1 MNDLTS
7 IPKIKGHKVR
17 SACLASIFTLAN
29 VSRNHKQYTGVFPFA
44 LISKSAFAMESLL
57 KNLEKHVT
65 CSICM
70 DTYTEPKTIACLHTF
85 CLKCLEEHALKTQRQ
100 GQFRCPDCQAQVN
113 IPEGNCFDNLPTG
126 FLQNSLLSL
135 LAVRQSGDGSQISCG
150 ICKKKSAEISYC
162 FACEKLLCCD
172 CVNAHELF
180 RESAFQGHKVT
191 AVKQFQAVDYEALLK
206 RQSFCPQPYH
216 EREVTRFFC
225 LECQICVCQVC
236 INTDHKNHN
245 VDPLEKAADAEKA
258 NIIAAVESIEQKK
271 KVCSDAIKIFQLGA
285 EELERN
291 VTMAKREVSQTAEQM
306 IAKIREHER
315 EATKV
320 LENTRVSRM
329 EKINSLNKQVK
340 SLIKQLD
347 QAVQFAKN
355 LVERSSSSDV
365 MKSKKR
371 LQERFGDLDKATVPS
386 PPVSSFVKFFSTNT
400 LDNLNLGSVETN
412 EIDVRLSSM
421 EAVTENLQAGVEA
434 ELLICPKRK
443 SEEELTSKYQRELD
457 VKVLIEPTEDVAS
470 LRTFKKGNDDFHV
483 KFVPRVPGTYNMKVK
498 INGDKLV
505 TSPYR
510 VHVKE
515 RRIDVVGELV
525 LKGEIPVSPN
535 WIAVNSKGT
544 IAVSDYKKHCILMF
558 DKDGNFL
565 RKFGFNGKGPGQL
578 ANPAGLTFLN
588 DDELLV
594 VDDDNGRIQQFNVQT
609 GNSVKSFGERGT
621 GDGEFIGPEGIFI
634 NDEGHVIVAD
644 YHNNR
649 IQVLDKDGKFM
660 FKFGD
665 NGPGKLNQPTGCVY
679 HKNKFIVSDS
689 GKHCL
694 KVFDKSGKFLYKIG
708 EKGKADGQFS
718 SPWGLCV
725 KKYDDHQNLLACD
738 SDNGRIQQFTME
750 GRFIGKT
757 FIKQRDPKAIA
768 TTPDG
773 RILVCDFEDKNIYIL
788 K

>member
-1 MNDLTS
+1 
-7 IPKIKGHKVR
+7 
-17 SACLASIFTLAN
+17 
-29 VSRNHKQYTGVFPFA
+29 
-44 LISKSAFAMESLL
+44 MESLL

-65 CSICM
+65 CSICL
-70 DTYTEPKTIACLHTF
+70 DTYTKPKTVACLHTF
-85 CLKCLEEHALKTQRQ
+85 CLRCLEEHALKTQRQ

-135 LAVRQSGDGSQISCG
+135 LAVRQSGDGSQITCG

-162 FACEKLLCCD
+162 FACEKLLCRD

-180 RESAFQGHKVT
+180 QEIAFRGHKVT

-258 NIIAAVESIEQKK
+258 NIMAAVESIEQKK
-271 KVCSDAIKIFQLGA
+271 KVCGDAINTFQQVVV
-285 EELERN
+285 ELERN
-291 VTMAKREVSQTAEQM
+291 ITAAKREVSQTAEEM
-306 IAKIREHER
+306 VAKIREHER
-315 EATKV
+315 KATKI

-329 EKINSLNKQVK
+329 EKINSLNEQVK

-365 MKSKKR
+365 MKSKKN
-371 LQERFGDLDKATVPS
+371 LEQRFGDLDKATAPS
-386 PPVSSFVKFFSTNT
+386 LPVCSFVKFFSTDA
-400 LDNLNLGSVETN
+400 LDLGSVITN
-412 EIDVRLSSM
+412 ETDVRLSSM
-421 EAVTENLQAGVEA
+421 EALTENLQAGVEA

-457 VKVLIEPTEDVAS
+457 VKVLIEPAEDVAS
-470 LRTFKKGNDDFHV
+470 LRTFRKENDDFHV
-483 KFVPRVPGTYNMKVK
+483 KFVPKVPGTYNMTVK
-498 INGDKLV
+498 INGNKLV
-505 TSPYR
+505 TSPFR
-510 VHVKE
+510 VQVKE

-525 LKGEIPVSPN
+525 LKKETCYSPN

-544 IAVSDYKKHCILMF
+544 IALSDDEKDCILMF
-558 DKDGNFL
+558 DKDGNFV
-565 RKFGFNGKGPGQL
+565 RKFGSYGKGPGEL
-578 ANPAGLTFLN
+578 FAPAGLAFLN

-594 VDDDNGRIQQFNVQT
+594 VDDSNGRIQQFNVQT
-609 GNSVKSFGERGT
+609 GNFVKSFGKEGT
-621 GDGEFIGPEGIFI
+621 GNGEFLEPEGIFLS
-634 NDEGHVIVAD
+634 DEGHVIVAD
-644 YHNNR
+644 YRNNR

-660 FKFGD
+660 YKFGD
-665 NGPGKLNQPTGCVY
+665 NGPGKLNRPSGCIY
-679 HKNKFIVSDS
+679 HKKKFIVSDI
-689 GKHCL
+689 GHHCL

-708 EKGKADGQFS
+708 GKGKADGQFS

-725 KKYDDHQNLLACD
+725 EKYGDHQNLLVCD
-738 SDNGRIQQFTME
+738 RNNGRIQQFTMG

-757 FIKQRDPKAIA
+757 IVKLRDPKAIA

-773 RILVCDFEDKNIYIL
+773 RILVCDYEDKKIHIL

>member
-1 MNDLTS
+1 
-7 IPKIKGHKVR
+7 
-17 SACLASIFTLAN
+17 
-29 VSRNHKQYTGVFPFA
+29 
-44 LISKSAFAMESLL
+44 MESLL

-65 CSICM
+65 CSICL
-70 DTYTEPKTIACLHTF
+70 DTYTKPKTIACLHTF
-85 CLKCLEEHALKTQRQ
+85 CLRCLEEHALKTQRQ

-150 ICKKKSAEISYC
+150 ICKKKRAEISYC
-162 FACEKLLCCD
+162 FACEKLLCRD

-258 NIIAAVESIEQKK
+258 NIMAAVESIGQKRK
-271 KVCSDAIKIFQLGA
+271 ACSDTIKTFQKA
-285 EELERN
+285 VVELERN
-291 VTMAKREVSQTAEQM
+291 IATAKREVSQTAEQM

-315 EATKV
+315 EAAKI

-329 EKINSLNKQVK
+329 KKINSLNEQIK

-355 LVERSSSSDV
+355 LIERSSSSDV
-365 MKSKKR
+365 MKSRKS
-371 LQERFGDLDKATVPS
+371 LEQRFGDLDKATVPS
-386 PPVSSFVKFFSTNT
+386 LPVSSFVKFFPTNA
-400 LDNLNLGSVETN
+400 LDNLNLGSVVTN
-412 EIDVRLSSM
+412 ETDVRLSSI
-421 EAVTENLQAGVEA
+421 EALTENLQAGLEA
-434 ELLICPKRK
+434 ELMICPKRK
-443 SEEELTSKYQRELD
+443 SEGELTSQCQREFD
-457 VKVLIEPTEDVAS
+457 VRVLIEPAENVAS
-470 LRTFKKGNDDFHV
+470 LKTFKNKNDDFHV
-483 KFVPRVPGTYNMKVK
+483 KFVPTVPGTFNMTVK

-505 TSPYR
+505 TSPFR

-515 RRIDVVGELV
+515 RRIDVVGQL
-525 LKGEIPVSPN
+525 LLRGEIPESPN

-544 IAVSDYKKHCILMF
+544 IAVSDDGDDCILMF
-558 DKDGNFL
+558 DEDGNVVG
-565 RKFGFNGKGPGQL
+565 KFGCYGEGPGQL
-578 ANPAGLTFLN
+578 AYPAGVTFLN

-594 VDDDNGRIQQFNVQT
+594 VDDENNRIQQFNVQT
-609 GNSVKSFGERGT
+609 GNLVKSFGKTGT
-621 GDGEFIGPEGIFI
+621 GDGEFSGPEGIFL
-634 NDEGHVIVAD
+634 NDEGHVIVVD
-644 YHNNR
+644 HSNSR

-665 NGPGKLNQPTGCVY
+665 NDPGDLYRPIACIY
-679 HKNKFIVSDS
+679 HKNKFIVSDI
-689 GKHCL
+689 GHHCL

-708 EKGKADGQFS
+708 EKGEADGQFS

-725 KKYDDHQNLLACD
+725 KKYGDHQNLLVCD
-738 SDNGRIQQFTME
+738 RNNGRIQQFTME

-757 FIKQRDPKAIA
+757 IVKLRDPKAIA

-773 RILVCDFEDKNIYIL
+773 RILVCDYEDKKIHIL

>member
-1 MNDLTS
+1 M
-7 IPKIKGHKVR
+7 
-17 SACLASIFTLAN
+17 
-29 VSRNHKQYTGVFPFA
+29 
-44 LISKSAFAMESLL
+44 
-57 KNLEKHVT
+57 
-65 CSICM
+65 
-70 DTYTEPKTIACLHTF
+70 
-85 CLKCLEEHALKTQRQ
+85 
-100 GQFRCPDCQAQVN
+100 N

-258 NIIAAVESIEQKK
+258 NIMAAVESIEQKK
-271 KVCSDAIKIFQLGA
+271 KVCGDAIKTFQQVVV
-285 EELERN
+285 ELERN
-291 VTMAKREVSQTAEQM
+291 VTAAKREVSQTAEQM
-306 IAKIREHER
+306 ITKILEHER
-315 EATKV
+315 EATKI

-329 EKINSLNKQVK
+329 EKINSLNEQVK

-365 MKSKKR
+365 MKSKKS
-371 LQERFGDLDKATVPS
+371 LEQRFGDLDKATVPS
-386 PPVSSFVKFFSTNT
+386 LPVSSFVKFFSTNA

-421 EAVTENLQAGVEA
+421 EALTENLQAGVEA

-470 LRTFKKGNDDFHV
+470 LRTFKKENDDFHV
-483 KFVPRVPGTYNMKVK
+483 KFVPKVPGTYNMTVK
-498 INGDKLV
+498 INGNKLV
-505 TSPYR
+505 TSPFR
-510 VHVKE
+510 VQVKE

-525 LKGEIPVSPN
+525 LKKETCDSPN

-544 IAVSDYKKHCILMF
+544 IALSDDEKDCILMF
-558 DKDGNFL
+558 DKDGNFV
-565 RKFGFNGKGPGQL
+565 RKFGSYGKGPGEL
-578 ANPAGLTFLN
+578 FTPAGLAFLN

-594 VDDDNGRIQQFNVQT
+594 VDDSNGRIQQFNVQT
-609 GNSVKSFGERGT
+609 GNFVKSFGKEGT
-621 GDGEFIGPEGIFI
+621 GDGEFKRPEGIFI
-634 NDEGHVIVAD
+634 DNEGRVIVAD
-644 YHNNR
+644 YGNDR
-649 IQVLDKDGKFM
+649 IQVLDNDGKLM
-660 FKFGD
+660 VKFGD
-665 NGPGKLNQPTGCVY
+665 DDPGKLNQPSGCIY
-679 HKNKFIVSDS
+679 HKKKFIVSDS
-689 GKHCL
+689 ENHCL
-694 KVFDKSGKFLYKIG
+694 KVFDKKGKFLYKIG
-708 EKGKADGQFS
+708 EKGEADGQFS

-725 KKYDDHQNLLACD
+725 EKYGDHQNLL
-738 SDNGRIQQFTME
+738 
-750 GRFIGKT
+750 
-757 FIKQRDPKAIA
+757 
-768 TTPDG
+768 
-773 RILVCDFEDKNIYIL
+773 VCDRAR
-788 K
+788 

>member
-1 MNDLTS
+1 
-7 IPKIKGHKVR
+7 
-17 SACLASIFTLAN
+17 
-29 VSRNHKQYTGVFPFA
+29 
-44 LISKSAFAMESLL
+44 MESLL

-65 CSICM
+65 CSICL
-70 DTYTEPKTIACLHTF
+70 DTYTKPKTIACLHTF

-162 FACEKLLCCD
+162 FACEELLCRD

-180 RESAFQGHKVT
+180 QERAFRGHRVT

-258 NIIAAVESIEQKK
+258 NIMAAVESIERKK
-271 KVCSDAIKIFQLGA
+271 KVCSNAIKTFQQVVVQ
-285 EELERN
+285 LEKN
-291 VTMAKREVSQTAEQM
+291 VTAAKREVSQTAKQM

-320 LENTRVSRM
+320 LENTRVSRI
-329 EKINSLNKQVK
+329 EKINSLNEQVK
-340 SLIKQLD
+340 SLMKQLD
-347 QAVQFAKN
+347 QAVQFAKD

-365 MKSKKR
+365 MKSKKS
-371 LQERFGDLDKATVPS
+371 LEQRFGDLDKATVPS
-386 PPVSSFVKFFSTNT
+386 LPVSSFVKFFSTNA
-400 LDNLNLGSVETN
+400 LDNLNLGSVITN
-412 EIDVRLSSM
+412 KTDVRLSSM
-421 EAVTENLQAGVEA
+421 EALTENLQAGVEA

-443 SEEELTSKYQRELD
+443 SEEELTSKCQREFD
-457 VKVLIEPTEDVAS
+457 VRVLIEPAEDVTS
-470 LRTFKKGNDDFHV
+470 LRTFKNENDDIYV
-483 KFVPRVPGTYNMKVK
+483 KFVPKVPGTFNITVM

-505 TSPYR
+505 TSPLR
-510 VHVKE
+510 VQVKE
-515 RRIDVVGELV
+515 RRIDVMGELV
-525 LKGEIPVSPN
+525 LKGEIPERPD

-544 IAVSDYKKHCILMF
+544 IAVSDNEEYCILIF
-558 DKDGNFL
+558 DENGNFV
-565 RKFGFNGKGPGQL
+565 REFGCYGEGPGQL
-578 ANPAGLTFLN
+578 ANPAGITFLN
-588 DDELLV
+588 DNEVLV
-594 VDDDNGRIQQFNVQT
+594 GDDDNGQIQQFNVQT
-609 GNSVKSFGERGT
+609 GNFVKSFGKRGT
-621 GDGEFIGPEGIFI
+621 GDGEFIAPQGIFI
-634 NDEGHVIVAD
+634 SDEGHVIVAD
-644 YHNNR
+644 CLNNR
-649 IQVLDKDGKFM
+649 LQVFDEDGKFM
-660 FKFGD
+660 SKFGD
-665 NGPGKLNQPTGCVY
+665 NGPGELCEPSGCIY

-689 GKHCL
+689 GNHCL
-694 KVFDKSGKFLYKIG
+694 KVFGKAGKFLYKIG
-708 EKGKADGQFS
+708 EEGEADGQFS
-718 SPWGLCV
+718 YPWGLCV
-725 KKYDDHQNLLACD
+725 EKYGDHQSLLVCD
-738 SDNGRIQQFTME
+738 RDNGRIQQFTME

-757 FIKQRDPKAIA
+757 VFRLGDPNAIA

-773 RILVCDFEDKNIYIL
+773 RILVCDCKDKSIYVL

>member
-1 MNDLTS
+1 
-7 IPKIKGHKVR
+7 
-17 SACLASIFTLAN
+17 
-29 VSRNHKQYTGVFPFA
+29 
-44 LISKSAFAMESLL
+44 MESLL

-65 CSICM
+65 CSICL
-70 DTYTEPKTIACLHTF
+70 DTYTKPKTIACLHTF

-113 IPEGNCFDNLPTG
+113 IPEGKRFDNLPTG

-162 FACEKLLCCD
+162 FACEKLLCRD

-258 NIIAAVESIEQKK
+258 NIMAAVESIEQKK
-271 KVCSDAIKIFQLGA
+271 KVCGDAIKTFQQVVV
-285 EELERN
+285 ELERN
-291 VTMAKREVSQTAEQM
+291 ITAAKREVSQTAEEM
-306 IAKIREHER
+306 VAKIREHER
-315 EATKV
+315 KATKI

-329 EKINSLNKQVK
+329 KKINSLNEQVK
-340 SLIKQLD
+340 SFIKQLD

-355 LVERSSSSDV
+355 LIERSSSSDV
-365 MKSKKR
+365 MKSKKS

-386 PPVSSFVKFFSTNT
+386 LPVSSFVKFFSTDA
-400 LDNLNLGSVETN
+400 LDNLNLGSVITN
-412 EIDVRLSSM
+412 ETDVRLSSM
-421 EAVTENLQAGVEA
+421 EALTENLQAGLEA
-434 ELLICPKRK
+434 ELLICPRRE
-443 SEEELTSKYQRELD
+443 SEEELTSKCQRELD
-457 VKVLIEPTEDVAS
+457 VKVLIEPAEDVAS
-470 LRTFKKGNDDFHV
+470 LRTFRKENDDFHV
-483 KFVPRVPGTYNMKVK
+483 KFFPKVPGTYDMTVK
-498 INGDKLV
+498 INGNKLV
-505 TSPYR
+505 TSPFR
-510 VHVKE
+510 VQVKE

-525 LKGEIPVSPN
+525 LKKEIPDSPN
-535 WIAVNSKGT
+535 CIAVNSKGT
-544 IAVSDYKKHCILMF
+544 IAVSDNEEHCILMF
-558 DKDGNFL
+558 DKDGNFV
-565 RKFGFNGKGPGQL
+565 RKFGCYGEGPGQL
-578 ANPAGLTFLN
+578 CFPAGLTFVN

-594 VDDDNGRIQQFNVQT
+594 VDDRNGRIQQFNVHT
-609 GNSVKSFGERGT
+609 GNFLKSFGKRGT
-621 GDGEFIGPEGIFI
+621 GDGEFTTPEGISI
-634 NDEGHVIVAD
+634 NDEGNFIVTD
-644 YHNNR
+644 YDNSR

-660 FKFGD
+660 YKIGD
-665 NGPGKLNQPTGCVY
+665 NGPGKLNLPSGCIY
-679 HKNKFIVSDS
+679 HKNKFIVTDF
-689 GKHCL
+689 GDNCL
-694 KVFDKSGKFLYKIG
+694 KVFDKSGKFLYRIG
-708 EKGKADGQFS
+708 EEGEADGQFS

-725 KKYDDHQNLLACD
+725 EKYDDHQNLLVCD
-738 SDNGRIQQFTME
+738 RSNGRIQQFTME

-757 FIKQRDPKAIA
+757 FIKLIDPKALA
-768 TTPDG
+768 TTQDG
-773 RILVCDFEDKNIYIL
+773 RILVCDFADQKIYIL

>member
-1 MNDLTS
+1 
-7 IPKIKGHKVR
+7 
-17 SACLASIFTLAN
+17 
-29 VSRNHKQYTGVFPFA
+29 
-44 LISKSAFAMESLL
+44 MESLL

-65 CSICM
+65 CSICLE
-70 DTYTEPKTIACLHTF
+70 TYTKPKTIACLHTF
-85 CLKCLEEHALKTQRQ
+85 CLKCLEEHALRTQRQ
-100 GQFRCPDCQAQVN
+100 GRFRCPDCQAEVN
-113 IPEGNCFDNLPTG
+113 ILEGNCFGNLPTG

-135 LAVRQSGDGSQISCG
+135 LVVRQSSDGSQISCG

-162 FACEKLLCCD
+162 FACEKLLCRD

-258 NIIAAVESIEQKK
+258 NIMAAVESIEQKK
-271 KVCSDAIKIFQLGA
+271 KVCGDAIKTFQKA
-285 EELERN
+285 VVELERN
-291 VTMAKREVSQTAEQM
+291 IATAKREVSQTAEQM

-329 EKINSLNKQVK
+329 EKINSLNEQVK

-347 QAVQFAKN
+347 QAVQFAEK

-365 MKSKKR
+365 MKSTKS
-371 LQERFGDLDKATVPS
+371 LEQRFGDLDKATVPS
-386 PPVSSFVKFFSTNT
+386 LPASSFVKFFSTNA
-400 LDNLNLGSVETN
+400 LDNLNLGSVITN
-412 EIDVRLSSM
+412 ETDVRLSSL
-421 EAVTENLQAGVEA
+421 EVLTENLQAGVEA

-443 SEEELTSKYQRELD
+443 SEEELTSKYQCEFD
-457 VKVLIEPTEDVAS
+457 VKVLIEPAEDVAS
-470 LRTFKKGNDDFHV
+470 LRIFRKENDDFHV
-483 KFVPRVPGTYNMKVK
+483 KFVPKVPGTYNMTVK
-498 INGDKLV
+498 INGNKLV
-505 TSPYR
+505 TSPFR
-510 VHVKE
+510 VQVKE

-525 LKGEIPVSPN
+525 LKKEIPDSPN
-535 WIAVNSKGT
+535 CIAVNSKGT
-544 IAVSDYKKHCILMF
+544 IAVSDNEEHCILIF
-558 DKDGNFL
+558 DKNGNFV
-565 RKFGFNGKGPGQL
+565 REFGCYGEGPGQL
-578 ANPAGLTFLN
+578 ANPAGITFLN
-588 DDELLV
+588 DNEVLV
-594 VDDDNGRIQQFNVQT
+594 GDDDNGQIQQFNVQT
-609 GNSVKSFGERGT
+609 GNFVKSFGKRGT
-621 GDGEFIGPEGIFI
+621 GDGEFTATQGIFI
-634 NDEGHVIVAD
+634 SDEGHVIVAD
-644 YHNNR
+644 CLNNR
-649 IQVLDKDGKFM
+649 IQVFDVDGKFM
-660 FKFGD
+660 SKFGD
-665 NGPGKLNQPTGCVY
+665 NGPGELCEPSGCIY

-689 GKHCL
+689 GNHCL
-694 KVFDKSGKFLYKIG
+694 KVFGKAGEFLYKIG
-708 EKGKADGQFS
+708 EEGEADGQFS
-718 SPWGLCV
+718 YPWGLCV
-725 KKYDDHQNLLACD
+725 EKYGDHQSLLVCD

-757 FIKQRDPKAIA
+757 VLRLGDPNAIA

-773 RILVCDFEDKNIYIL
+773 RILVCDCKDKSIYVL

>member
-1 MNDLTS
+1 MF
-7 IPKIKGHKVR
+7 H
-17 SACLASIFTLAN
+17 
-29 VSRNHKQYTGVFPFA
+29 FA
-44 LISKSAFAMESLL
+44 LISKSAVAMESLL

-65 CSICM
+65 CSICL
-70 DTYTEPKTIACLHTF
+70 DTYTKPKTIACLHTF

-113 IPEGNCFDNLPTG
+113 IPEGKCFDNLPTG

-162 FACEKLLCCD
+162 FACEKLLCRD

-258 NIIAAVESIEQKK
+258 NIMAAVESIEQKK
-271 KVCSDAIKIFQLGA
+271 KVCGDAIKTFQQVV

-291 VTMAKREVSQTAEQM
+291 ITIAKREISQTAEEM
-306 IAKIREHER
+306 IAKVREHER

-320 LENTRVSRM
+320 LENTRVFRM
-329 EKINSLNKQVK
+329 EKINTLKEQVM

-365 MKSKKR
+365 MKSKKN
-371 LQERFGDLDKATVPS
+371 LEQRFGDLDKATAPS
-386 PPVSSFVKFFSTNT
+386 LPVCSFVKFFSTDA
-400 LDNLNLGSVETN
+400 LDLGSVITN
-412 EIDVRLSSM
+412 ETDVRLSSM
-421 EAVTENLQAGVEA
+421 EALTENLQAGVEA

-457 VKVLIEPTEDVAS
+457 LKVLIEPTEDVAS
-470 LRTFKKGNDDFHV
+470 LRILKKENNDFHV
-483 KFVPRVPGTYNMKVK
+483 KFFPKVPGTYNMTVK

-505 TSPYR
+505 TSPLR

-525 LKGEIPVSPN
+525 LKGQTPKWPN
-535 WIAVNSKGT
+535 SIAVNSKGT
-544 IAVSDYKKHCILMF
+544 IAVSDHKKHCILMF
-558 DKDGNFL
+558 DEDGNFV
-565 RKFGFNGKGPGQL
+565 RKFGCCGKGPGQL
-578 ANPAGLTFLN
+578 CFPAGVTFVN

-594 VDDDNGRIQQFNVQT
+594 VDDRNGRIQQFNVET
-609 GNSVKSFGERGT
+609 GNFLKSFGKKGT
-621 GDGEFIGPEGIFI
+621 GDGEFTAPEGIFI
-634 NDEGHVIVAD
+634 NDEGHVIVTD
-644 YHNNR
+644 YSNNR

-660 FKFGD
+660 YKFGD
-665 NGPGKLNQPTGCVY
+665 NGLGKLNLPSRCIY
-679 HKNKFIVSDS
+679 HKNKFIVTDC
-689 GKHCL
+689 GDNCL
-694 KVFDKSGKFLYKIG
+694 KVFDKSGKFLYRIG
-708 EKGKADGQFS
+708 EEGEADGQFS

-725 KKYDDHQNLLACD
+725 EKYDDHQNLFVCD
-738 SDNGRIQQFTME
+738 RNNGRIQQFTME
-750 GRFIGKT
+750 GRFTGKT
-757 FIKQRDPKAIA
+757 VVKLNPKAIA

-773 RILVCDFEDKNIYIL
+773 RILICDYTDKKIDIL

>member
-1 MNDLTS
+1 
-7 IPKIKGHKVR
+7 
-17 SACLASIFTLAN
+17 
-29 VSRNHKQYTGVFPFA
+29 
-44 LISKSAFAMESLL
+44 MESLL

-65 CSICM
+65 CSICL
-70 DTYTEPKTIACLHTF
+70 DTYTKPKTIACLHTF

-100 GQFRCPDCQAQVN
+100 GQFRCPDCQAQLN
-113 IPEGNCFDNLPTG
+113 IPEGKCFDNLPTG

-162 FACEKLLCCD
+162 FACEKLLCRD

-258 NIIAAVESIEQKK
+258 NIMAAVESIEQKK
-271 KVCSDAIKIFQLGA
+271 KVCSDAIKTFQQVVV
-285 EELERN
+285 ELERN
-291 VTMAKREVSQTAEQM
+291 ITIAKREVSQTAEEM
-306 IAKIREHER
+306 IAKVREHER
-315 EATKV
+315 EATKI

-329 EKINSLNKQVK
+329 EKINSLNEQVK

-365 MKSKKR
+365 MKSKKS
-371 LQERFGDLDKATVPS
+371 LEQRFGDLDKATVPS
-386 PPVSSFVKFFSTNT
+386 LPVSSFVKFFSTNE
-400 LDNLNLGSVETN
+400 LDNVNLGSVITN
-412 EIDVRLSSM
+412 ETDVRLSSM
-421 EAVTENLQAGVEA
+421 EALNENLQAGLEA
-434 ELLICPKRK
+434 ELLICSKGK
-443 SEEELTSKYQRELD
+443 SEEELTSKCLREFD
-457 VKVLIEPTEDVAS
+457 ARVLIEPAEDVAS
-470 LRTFKKGNDDFHV
+470 LTTFKNEKDDFHV
-483 KFVPRVPGTYNMKVK
+483 KFVPKVPGTYNMTVK

-505 TSPYR
+505 SSPFR

-515 RRIDVVGELV
+515 RRIHVVGKIV
-525 LKGEIPVSPN
+525 LKRGISISSKG
-535 WIAVNSKGT
+535 IAVNSKGT
-544 IAVSDYKKHCILMF
+544 IAVSDDEKHCILMF
-558 DKDGNFL
+558 DKDGNFV
-565 RKFGFNGKGPGQL
+565 RKFGSYGEGPGQL
-578 ANPAGLTFLN
+578 NDPTGVAFLN

-594 VDDDNGRIQQFNVQT
+594 IDDNYGRIQQFNVQT
-609 GNSVKSFGERGT
+609 GNFVKSFGKKGIE
-621 GDGEFIGPEGIFI
+621 DGEFWSPLGIFI

-644 YHNNR
+644 YDNNR

-660 FKFGD
+660 FKFRD
-665 NGPGKLNQPTGCVY
+665 DDPGEVALHGCIY
-679 HKNKFIVSDS
+679 HQNKFIVSDR
-689 GKHCL
+689 GNDCL
-694 KVFDKSGKFLYKIG
+694 KVFDESGKFLHKIG
-708 EKGKADGQFS
+708 EEGEADGQFF
-718 SPWGLCV
+718 SPCGLCV
-725 KKYDDHQNLLACD
+725 QKYGHHQYLLVCD
-738 SDNGRIQQFTME
+738 ANNKRIQQFTMD

-757 FIKQRDPKAIA
+757 VTKLIEPIAIA

-773 RILVCDFEDKNIYIL
+773 RFLVSDYEDKKIHIL

>member
-1 MNDLTS
+1 
-7 IPKIKGHKVR
+7 
-17 SACLASIFTLAN
+17 
-29 VSRNHKQYTGVFPFA
+29 
-44 LISKSAFAMESLL
+44 MESLL

-65 CSICM
+65 CSICL
-70 DTYTEPKTIACLHTF
+70 DTYTKPKTIACLHAF

-126 FLQNSLLSL
+126 FLQNSSLSL
-135 LAVRQSGDGSQISCG
+135 LAVRKSSDGSQISCG

-162 FACEKLLCCD
+162 FACEKLLCRD

-258 NIIAAVESIEQKK
+258 NIMAAVESIERKK
-271 KVCSDAIKIFQLGA
+271 KVCSDAIKTFQQVF
-285 EELERN
+285 EELEQN
-291 VTMAKREVSQTAEQM
+291 VTAAKREVSQTAKQM

-320 LENTRVSRM
+320 LENTRVSRI
-329 EKINSLNKQVK
+329 EKINSLNEQVK
-340 SLIKQLD
+340 SLMKQLD
-347 QAVQFAKN
+347 QAVQFAKD

-365 MKSKKR
+365 MKSKKS
-371 LQERFGDLDKATVPS
+371 LEQRFGDLDKATVPS
-386 PPVSSFVKFFSTNT
+386 LPVSSFVKFFSTNA

-412 EIDVRLSSM
+412 EIDVRLSSI
-421 EAVTENLQAGVEA
+421 EVLTENLQAGLEA

-443 SEEELTSKYQRELD
+443 SEEELTSKCQREFD
-457 VKVLIEPTEDVAS
+457 VRVLIEPAEDVTS
-470 LRTFKKGNDDFHV
+470 LRTFKNENDDIYV
-483 KFVPRVPGTYNMKVK
+483 KFVPKVPGTFNITVM

-505 TSPYR
+505 TSPLR
-510 VHVKE
+510 VQVKE
-515 RRIDVVGELV
+515 RKIDVMGALV
-525 LKGEIPVSPN
+525 LKGEIPERPD

-544 IAVSDYKKHCILMF
+544 IAVSDNEEYCILIF
-558 DKDGNFL
+558 DENGNFV
-565 RKFGFNGKGPGQL
+565 REFGCYGEGPGQL
-578 ANPAGLTFLN
+578 ANPAGITFLN
-588 DDELLV
+588 DNEVLV
-594 VDDDNGRIQQFNVQT
+594 GDDDNGQIQQFNVQT
-609 GNSVKSFGERGT
+609 GNFVKSFGNRGT
-621 GDGEFIGPEGIFI
+621 GDGEFTAPQGIFI
-634 NDEGHVIVAD
+634 SDEGHVIVAD
-644 YHNNR
+644 CLNNR
-649 IQVLDKDGKFM
+649 IQVFDEDGKFM
-660 FKFGD
+660 SKFGD
-665 NGPGKLNQPTGCVY
+665 NGPGELCEPSGCIY

-689 GKHCL
+689 GNHCL
-694 KVFDKSGKFLYKIG
+694 KVFGKAGKFLYKIG
-708 EKGKADGQFS
+708 EEGEADGQFS
-718 SPWGLCV
+718 YPWGLCV
-725 KKYDDHQNLLACD
+725 EKYGDHQSLLVCD
-738 SDNGRIQQFTME
+738 RDNGRIQQFTME

-757 FIKQRDPKAIA
+757 VFRLGDPNAIA

-773 RILVCDFEDKNIYIL
+773 RILVCDCKDKSIYVL

>member
-1 MNDLTS
+1 
-7 IPKIKGHKVR
+7 
-17 SACLASIFTLAN
+17 
-29 VSRNHKQYTGVFPFA
+29 
-44 LISKSAFAMESLL
+44 MESLL

-65 CSICM
+65 CSICL
-70 DTYTEPKTIACLHTF
+70 DTYTKPKTIACLHTF
-85 CLKCLEEHALKTQRQ
+85 CLKCLEEHALRTQRQ

-162 FACEKLLCCD
+162 FACEKLLCRD

-180 RESAFQGHKVT
+180 RESAFQGRKVT

-258 NIIAAVESIEQKK
+258 NIMAAVESIEQKK
-271 KVCSDAIKIFQLGA
+271 KVCGDAINTFQQVVV
-285 EELERN
+285 ELERN
-291 VTMAKREVSQTAEQM
+291 ITAAKREVSQTAEEM
-306 IAKIREHER
+306 VAKIREHER
-315 EATKV
+315 KATKI

-329 EKINSLNKQVK
+329 EKINSLNEQVK

-365 MKSKKR
+365 MKSKKS
-371 LQERFGDLDKATVPS
+371 LEQRFGDLDKATVPS
-386 PPVSSFVKFFSTNT
+386 LPVSSFVKFFSTNA

-421 EAVTENLQAGVEA
+421 EVLTENLQACVEA

-443 SEEELTSKYQRELD
+443 SEEELTSKYQCELD
-457 VKVLIEPTEDVAS
+457 VKVLIESAEDVAS
-470 LRTFKKGNDDFHV
+470 LRILKKENDDFRV
-483 KFVPRVPGTYNMKVK
+483 KFFPKIPGTYNMTVK
-498 INGDKLV
+498 INGEKLV
-505 TSPYR
+505 SSPFR

-515 RRIDVVGELV
+515 RWIDFVGELV
-525 LKGEIPVSPN
+525 LKGEIPESPN
-535 WIAVNSKGT
+535 CIALNSKGT
-544 IAVSDYKKHCILMF
+544 IAVSDCMKGCILMF
-558 DKDGNFL
+558 DEDGNFV
-565 RKFGFNGKGPGQL
+565 RKFGCFGEGPGQL
-578 ANPAGLTFLN
+578 ANPAGFTFLN
-588 DDELLV
+588 DNELLV
-594 VDDDNGRIQQFNVQT
+594 VDDGNGRIQQFNAQT
-609 GNSVKSFGERGT
+609 GNFVKRFGKEGT
-621 GDGEFIGPEGIFI
+621 GDGEFSAPEGIFL
-634 NDEGHVIVAD
+634 NDEGHLIVAD
-644 YHNNR
+644 YRNNG

-660 FKFGD
+660 YKFGD
-665 NGPGKLNQPTGCVY
+665 NGPGELNRPSGCIY
-679 HKNKFIVSDS
+679 HKNKFIVSDI
-689 GKHCL
+689 GNHCL
-694 KVFDKSGKFLYKIG
+694 KVFDKAGKFLYKIG
-708 EKGKADGQFS
+708 EKGEADGQFS

-725 KKYDDHQNLLACD
+725 EKYGDHQNLLVCD
-738 SDNGRIQQFTME
+738 SGNGRIQQFTME
-750 GRFIGKT
+750 DRFIGKNI
-757 FIKQRDPKAIA
+757 IKLGDLKATT

-773 RILVCDFEDKNIYIL
+773 RILVCDFKGKKIYIL